1 MSVGI
6 DHFVMSLY
14 EFFGR
19 KMKIYKIV
27 IIIAGVFVLQ
37 GCDSQEAK
45 VKKLLKCGLA
55 VNEIGNSLAQEN
67 YEKNG
72 VTAIFGRSPPH
83 ISSYDMM
90 RIGQDARDELWMNG
104 RNRRGEAQRIIE
116 EYEESYC
123 VDIHQ
128 VPDDENIKKLKLML
142 RL

>member
-27 IIIAGVFVLQ
+27 IIIAGLFILQ
-37 GCDSQEAK
+37 GCDSQETK

-67 YEKNG
+67 YKKKRCHCYIWPLT
-72 VTAIFGRSPPH
+72 TA
-83 ISSYDMM
+83 Y
-90 RIGQDARDELWMNG
+90 
-104 RNRRGEAQRIIE
+104 
-116 EYEESYC
+116 
-123 VDIHQ
+123 
-128 VPDDENIKKLKLML
+128 
-142 RL
+142 